1 MENKKITQSP
11 KETNPLKDVPK
22 DNIMEFAEEELLQL
36 DRAFNSG
43 DLNAFGNK
51 ESTILKQIDNISQLQ
66 VSAFL
71 SSMTLE
77 LKHANVDEPQ
87 STENE
92 FNEQEFASF
101 AKKFSAKEKAIAKL
115 VTDLHSISKSIDNI
129 NQEIANLK
137 EE

>member
-77 LKHANVDEPQ
+77 LKYIFLN
-87 STENE
+87 
-92 FNEQEFASF
+92 
-101 AKKFSAKEKAIAKL
+101 
-115 VTDLHSISKSIDNI
+115 
-129 NQEIANLK
+129 NLQK
-137 EE
+137 